1 MSRSIQFTGLVT
13 TWCQS
18 KISTDIA
25 GTLEAVGVIDRAAEC
40 QSCSGSDAATG
51 APARFAPRYC
61 FADIVAVDSDIIT
74 LLGPDGAAAVLHG
87 SPRERRDGFL
97 RAYADPR
104 RRRTPPTS
112 TSWPPCRAKC
122 YTPSCEGDRD
132 ERTPR

>member
-1 MSRSIQFTGLVT
+1 M
-13 TWCQS
+13 
-18 KISTDIA
+18 A
-25 GTLEAVGVIDRAAEC
+25 
-40 QSCSGSDAATG
+40 
-51 APARFAPRYC
+51 RYC

-97 RAYADPR
+97 RAVAAAVPLDLTDHAR
-104 RRRTPPTS
+104 KAQSRHMQIDIIGQRHFAKMDQSPPTP